1 MSDRDRPFAAV
12 HCHGDSLDGVSDAA
26 TSCGLVE
33 LPLAEYE
40 RQMAKPNALWCC
52 PNCGSTATYD
62 DRRSEQ
68 LQGVATDDD
77 DEEVPR

>member
-1 MSDRDRPFAAV
+1 MDDRDLPFAAV
-12 HCHGDSLDGVSDAA
+12 HCHRDSIPGQQP
-26 TSCGLVE
+26 CGLVD
-33 LPLAEYE
+33 LPFAEYE

-68 LQGVATDDD
+68 LQGVSTPDD

>member
-1 MSDRDRPFAAV
+1 MADRDRPFAAV
-12 HCHGDSLDGVSDAA
+12 SCHGDWMEPA

-33 LPLAEYE
+33 LSFAEYE
-40 RQMAKPNALWCC
+40 RQMAKPDHLWCC

-68 LQGVATDDD
+68 LQGVAEPID